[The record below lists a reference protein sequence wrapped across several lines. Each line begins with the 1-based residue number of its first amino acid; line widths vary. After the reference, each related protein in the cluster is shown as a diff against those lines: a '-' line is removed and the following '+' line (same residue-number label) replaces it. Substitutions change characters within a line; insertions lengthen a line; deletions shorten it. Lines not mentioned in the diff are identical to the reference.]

1 MIDSTTVTIAV
12 TFQRNQLCTALL
24 FPMYFT
30 TSIHLA
36 ISILCQYINKCQLQ
50 TLVCLQPL
58 KLQQTLLYTGLARGS
73 LISDDTCGKLTHKRH
88 M

>member
-36 ISILCQYINKCQLQ
+36 ISILCQYRNKSV
-50 TLVCLQPL
+50 TNF
-58 KLQQTLLYTGLARGS
+58 GLPTTFEASTNVIIYRA
-73 LISDDTCGKLTHKRH
+73 C
-88 M
+88 